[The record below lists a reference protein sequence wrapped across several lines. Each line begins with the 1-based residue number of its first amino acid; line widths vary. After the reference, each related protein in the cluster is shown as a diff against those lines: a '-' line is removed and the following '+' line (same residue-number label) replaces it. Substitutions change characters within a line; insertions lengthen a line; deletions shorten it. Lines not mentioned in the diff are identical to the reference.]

1 MRSSN
6 LIILLGVFFAGS
18 AVAQAQMPTYNL
30 GRAPNKEEIQAMDT
44 IISPRGTGLP
54 PGKGTARDGEPL
66 FAKKCVA
73 CHGRNGE
80 GSKIASQIIG
90 DVAIENYPFATSI
103 WSFIYNAMPRNQA
116 VVGLR
121 QGTLTTDE
129 VYALTAFI
137 LYKDN
142 IIKDDDVIDAQ
153 SLPKIRMPSRDR
165 HLDKL
170 APPASVAFND
180 AKYRA
185 ICGLIASA
193 EPAKK

>member
-1 MRSSN
+1 MRFSN
-6 LIILLGVFFAGS
+6 LLILLGTFLAGTA
-18 AVAQAQMPTYNL
+18 AVQAQMPTYNL
-30 GRAPNKEEIQAMDT
+30 GRAPTKEEVQTADT
-44 IISPRGTGLP
+44 IISPMGKGLP
-54 PGKGTARDGEPL
+54 PGKGIARDGEPL

-121 QGTLTTDE
+121 QGTLTPDE

-137 LYKDN
+137 LYKDKV
-142 IIKDDDVIDAQ
+142 IKDDDVMDAQ
-153 SLPKIRMPSRDR
+153 SLPRVRMPSRDH
-165 HLDKL
+165 HLDRL
-170 APPASVAFND
+170 APPAD
-180 AKYRA
+180 KT
-185 ICGLIASA
+185 
-193 EPAKK
+193 KH